1 VEPLGDEFAQT
12 ARDWGKEEWGRRR
25 GNVPDAVCSECSLIL
40 AQPALAGCCSFHM
53 ITFPSYE
60 HDASIWPNFG
70 CAQATCHTGPACLPS
85 QMKVLSTQKKGA
97 KNRRKRDVLPFKC
110 LTYAALG
117 LAIYHVKDFN
127 GTVRGACRKAFAI
140 VIQLRVVL
148 ERDVF
153 STLTSGVEPLTRTY
167 DHVLMSSFYR
177 YWV

>member
-1 VEPLGDEFAQT
+1 MGEKE
-12 ARDWGKEEWGRRR
+12 GKRTRCGVQR
-25 GNVPDAVCSECSLIL
+25 VLFD
-40 AQPALAGCCSFHM
+40 F
-53 ITFPSYE
+53 
-60 HDASIWPNFG
+60 
-70 CAQATCHTGPACLPS
+70 GPAGIGGLLFLPYDHFS
-85 QMKVLSTQKKGA
+85 IVRARCEYMAKLWMRPSDLPHRTRVSAVANEGFEYPKKAA